1 MTPVQA
7 NKKKKEAKVLRNLYA
22 FGEKKIKTPKYAIG
36 DLVRITKK
44 KNIFEKGYTSK
55 WTVEVFTISEA
66 AIVIVSTEL
75 R

>member
-7 NKKKKEAKVLRNLYA
+7 NKKKKEAKVYRNLYA
-22 FGEKKIKTPKYAIG
+22 FGEEIKTPKYAID

-44 KNIFEKGYTSK
+44 KNIFEKGYTP
-55 WTVEVFTISEA
+55 
-66 AIVIVSTEL
+66 